1 MVGSGRMHSW
11 ISGKLLTA
19 RSILDEPH
27 SPWSVSLSKNRTVD
41 KRPVCSAVIVVCRVP
56 ESTEVYISKRIEDVA
71 TLGKSLSTLCQSV
84 NDILIP
90 SARATTSALG
100 ANFEGLII
108 FSLRQTSV
116 SFSSSISR

>member
-1 MVGSGRMHSW
+1 MDIW
-11 ISGKLLTA
+11 ETA
-19 RSILDEPH
+19 DSSTLDEPH

-41 KRPVCSAVIVVCRVP
+41 ERLVCSAVIVVCRVP
-56 ESTEVYISKRIEDVA
+56 ESTEVYISKRID
-71 TLGKSLSTLCQSV
+71 SHSV